1 MREIKKLQMS
11 KRQGDYNKIYGKAK
25 PDAGGMGMPPV

>member
-11 KRQGDYNKIYGKAK
+11 KRQGDFNKIYGKAK